1 MAANAPAG
9 IAPSRPGVACAATE
23 GCSYLRALS
32 TIEHLAGFGH
42 TARSYAASAAGCRQH
57 GCWAAATQGGKGGGD
72 GAVASALM
80 RLKPDRVTRHRG
92 PAAIPQTAVEAIPF
106 TRSALIDILSDSDGN
121 FVERRALKTVDLPA
135 KGDGL
140 GYLYRYWSDLRGAG
154 ALQFSHI
161 DTVHLARAGVIGKM
175 HVVDV
180 DSPDPNDFRFDLVA
194 YAQPLGRYEKPCA
207 LPVSIYAKSAMADY
221 NTARIMATSRLHRVR
236 SRLNQTSYHYTR
248 LILPFVNSRGRVNR
262 LVVAIRQE
270 AGDGLKLEA
279 RN

>member
-32 TIEHLAGFGH
+32 TIEHIAGFGH
-42 TARSYAASAAGCRQH
+42 TARSYAASAASCSQH

-72 GAVASALM
+72 GAVTSALM
-80 RLKPDRVTRHRG
+80 RLEPDRGTRRRG
-92 PAAIPQTAVEAIPF
+92 LAAIPQTAVEAIPF

-121 FVERRALKTVDLPA
+121 FVERRALRFSDLPA
-135 KGDGL
+135 KGDAL

-154 ALQFSHI
+154 ALQFSNI
-161 DTVHLARAGVIGKM
+161 DTVHLSRAGVIGKM

-180 DSPDPNDFRFDLVA
+180 DSADPADFCFELFG
-194 YAQPLGRYEKPCA
+194 YAVPLGRYERPCA
-207 LPVSIYAKSAMADY
+207 LPVPIYAKTTMIDY
-221 NTARIMATSRLHRVR
+221 NTARMTAAPRLHRVR
-236 SRLNQTSYHYTR
+236 SRLNETSYHYTR
-248 LILPFVNSRGRVNR
+248 LILPFVNLGGRVNR
-262 LVVAIRQE
+262 LLVAIRQE